1 MNVFEKKVIQGVLF
15 LFLVNG
21 SMLAPKTATIQGQGF
36 IHDRITT
43 IVFATYCVSAIFS

>member
-21 SMLAPKTATIQGQGF
+21 SMLAPKNDTIQGF

-43 IVFATYCVSAIFS
+43 REYIKY

>member
-21 SMLAPKTATIQGQGF
+21 SMLAPKNDTIQDF
-36 IHDRITT
+36 VHDRITT
-43 IVFATYCVSAIFS
+43 IVFATYCVPICFD

>member
-21 SMLAPKTATIQGQGF
+21 SMLAPKTATIQGF
-36 IHDRITT
+36 IHDRITET
-43 IVFATYCVSAIFS
+43 VFTTYCVSAIFS